1 MTHTHMCVDVI
12 KSTLADSNTGAGNCK
27 EQEEVAH
34 PPDSGA
40 THPDTGGSRGDLK
53 ILKATIDLL

>member
-1 MTHTHMCVDVI
+1 MGGWSRVLIFCFVVI
-12 KSTLADSNTGAGNCK
+12 KSTLADSNTGAGNCR

-40 THPDTGGSRGDLK
+40 THPDTRGSRGEL
-53 ILKATIDLL
+53 IL